1 MLAASTS
8 LTAQDDSFLLQRWVG
23 THRNRPLFID
33 FYDDSMVVVNDR
45 HVGAF
50 TYTSDSVV
58 VVGDTSFAVHYRFAM
73 DPRLGT
79 WRLLLRT
86 EEGNVLT
93 MSHQGPKAHPL
104 WGYWLGT
111 PGRMTGGDIELW
123 MSPPGQA
130 RWRLSAGGAWTE
142 GEWDRFHR
150 MLTFTWLPDSTMW
163 QGIYDPDAG
172 QILFDET
179 VPESGVTILRRFFRR
194 P

>member
-1 MLAASTS
+1 MLAACTS
-8 LTAQDDSFLLQRWVG
+8 LAAQEDSFLLRRWVG
-23 THRNRPLFID
+23 THQNRPLFID

-45 HVGAF
+45 QVGTF
-50 TYTSDSVV
+50 TFTSDSVV

-73 DPRLGT
+73 DPRLET

-93 MSHQGPKAHPL
+93 MSHQGPMARPL
-104 WGYWLGT
+104 WGNWLGT
-111 PGRMTGGDIELW
+111 LGRMPDSGIELR
-123 MSPPGQA
+123 MNRPGQA
-130 RWRLSAGGAWTE
+130 WWRSSAGGAWTE

-163 QGIYDPDAG
+163 QGIYDPAAG